1 MKQIN
6 WLGAIVALIV
16 SQGLGMLWYGM
27 LFGELWKNAVKVDMS
42 ASVPVT
48 MTAGAVDNLVVIAG
62 LAWLV
67 PKLGWESWV
76 GGAKVGLAAALLFAV
91 PAAILD
97 PIYAGA
103 PLELL
108 AVEGGYILI
117 YMVIAGALIG
127 GLRLGKRVEA
137 TA

>member
-16 SQGLGMLWYGM
+16 SQGLGMVWYSM
-27 LFGELWKNAVKVDMS
+27 LFGELWQNSVKVYTGG
-42 ASVPVT
+42 SVPVT

-67 PKLGWESWV
+67 PKLGWDSWT
-76 GGAKVGLAAALLFAV
+76 GGAKAGLAAALLFAV

-103 PLELL
+103 PLSLL

-127 GLRLGKRVEA
+127 GLRFGNKSAVA
-137 TA
+137 A